1 MSDLAP
7 KWNSLSKNEQSYFM
21 QQQAGAR
28 QSQNLAAL
36 LSNFK
41 GVQEATA
48 LAYNSSGSAA
58 AENAK
63 VLESLDAKTTALK
76 ATWEDFA
83 NKTINSELV
92 KSLLNLANGALKIL
106 NTRVGR
112 VMTQFVLLSGVFTG
126 LGGTIGHVIPAVIK
140 AFKAFTAVY
149 SN

>member
-1 MSDLAP
+1 MSDLAL

-83 NKTINSELV
+83 NKTFNSELV
-92 KSLLNLANGALKIL
+92 
-106 NTRVGR
+106 
-112 VMTQFVLLSGVFTG
+112 
-126 LGGTIGHVIPAVIK
+126 
-140 AFKAFTAVY
+140 
-149 SN
+149 